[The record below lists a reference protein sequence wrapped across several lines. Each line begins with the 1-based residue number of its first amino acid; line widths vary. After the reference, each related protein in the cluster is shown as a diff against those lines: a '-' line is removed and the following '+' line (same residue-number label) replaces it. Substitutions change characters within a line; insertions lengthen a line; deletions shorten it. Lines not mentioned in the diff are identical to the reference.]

1 MTKRLA
7 ISVNGGGALGIGP
20 LQFMCRLESDLK
32 KSIADKAQA
41 FGGTSTGA
49 IIAACLSDGMNAH
62 DVFDLYRAN
71 LKKIFTKYPWY
82 KRLTAK
88 VPTYDNTNLKK
99 LLKENL
105 KGCCSDWKKPTFIT
119 TTFMNGESVEKV
131 WDQRDSDCEKWFA
144 VLTSTAAP
152 TYFDVVMDGKKSYC
166 DGGMW
171 ANDPIMVLESG
182 LKNMGESNFKILS
195 FNTGMDTP
203 NTESGNQ
210 TMIGWAEY
218 IIGDWAARAGKSNL
232 YEARA
237 NLGEHNIFCASPKCD
252 KKIKMDDVSD
262 KTVLKIIDIWD
273 KYYDSVRDEVLAFI
287 KR

>member
-7 ISVNGGGALGIGP
+7 ISINGGGILGIGP

-32 KSIADKAQA
+32 KSIADKAHA

-62 DVFDLYRAN
+62 EVFDLYRDN

-82 KRLTAK
+82 KRITAK

-105 KGCCSDWKKPTFIT
+105 KGYCSDWKKPTFIT

-131 WDQRDSDCEKWFA
+131 WDQKDIDCEKWFA

-152 TYFDVVMDGKKSYC
+152 TYFDVIMDGKDSYC

-182 LKNMGESNFKILS
+182 LKNLGESNFKILS

-232 YEARA
+232 FEARA
-237 NLGEHNIFCASPKCD
+237 NIGADNVFCASPKCD

-262 KTVLKIIDIWD
+262 KTVQKIIEIWD